1 MARPLPLP
9 PPGFDDL
16 PVEEKI
22 DYLNSLWDRI
32 AARPEEIPV
41 PDWHRQILDERL
53 ARDEAHPE
61 EGLPWEE
68 VKQEIL
74 RDLRASAGKR

>member
-1 MARPLPLP
+1 MSGASRQRLR
-9 PPGFDDL
+9 
-16 PVEEKI
+16 EEKI
-22 DYLNSLWDRI
+22 VYVNDLWDRI
-32 AARPEEIPV
+32 TVAPEEVPL

-53 ARDEAHPE
+53 ARDDAHPE

-74 RDLRASAGKR
+74 RDLKASSAER

>member
-1 MARPLPLP
+1 MAQSLPLP

-16 PVEEKI
+16 SVEEKI
-22 DYLNSLWDRI
+22 DYVSSLWDRI
-32 AARPEEIPV
+32 ATGPEDVPV
-41 PDWHRQILDERL
+41 PDWHRQILEERL
-53 ARDEAHPE
+53 ARDDVHPE

-74 RDLRASAGKR
+74 RDLRASAAER